1 MRLLSELKAHG
12 DTLATG
18 AQDITISAA
27 AVSWTDSKG
36 QSQSAAANTVI
47 VAKGAE
53 SDLSLA
59 EDLKAAGFKV
69 YSVGD
74 ANGVGYIEGAMR
86 GAAKAVKE
94 IAGG

>member
-1 MRLLSELKAHG
+1 M
-12 DTLATG
+12 
-18 AQDITISAA
+18 
-27 AVSWTDSKG
+27 
-36 QSQSAAANTVI
+36 I

-53 SDLSLA
+53 GDLALA

-69 YSVGD
+69 HAIGD

-86 GAAKAVKE
+86 GAAKAVRE